1 MSADVAVMQRSR
13 NLAWQLSTTHLASLG
28 SLLDLG
34 PGLIYTCFNGTHRV
48 EQTVLCIVLQNVSTC
63 MYAIVLCEVSKY
75 LVQYPLVVCAVP
87 VWWRVSSAPLTTTR
101 KNNTINN
108 HRKNLQIIISSHE
121 SCNSHLA
128 AAPTGNHRNM
138 AMGVSVYIQHSALFT
153 YL

>member
-1 MSADVAVMQRSR
+1 MITDNVTD
-13 NLAWQLSTTHLASLG
+13 LLSFVSNIG
-28 SLLDLG
+28 LDNWH
-34 PGLIYTCFNGTHRV
+34 TQSGTN
-48 EQTVLCIVLQNVSTC
+48 CIVLSIRAC
-63 MYAIVLCEVSKY
+63 IYLYYAIVLCEVSKY

-138 AMGVSVYIQHSALFT
+138 AMGVSVYIQHRALFP